1 MTPVDDTAGCD
12 SEVQLFV
19 DVITQFNLVCAAEL
33 TSWITMA
40 LVVEKICQMVLCIT
54 IGGAVT

>member
-1 MTPVDDTAGCD
+1 MTLVDDTAGCD

-33 TSWITMA
+33 TSWITVA
-40 LVVEKICQMVLCIT
+40 LVEKICQMVLCIT
-54 IGGAVT
+54 IRVAVT